1 MIGVGEREWMPKRQ
15 IKDDTKKKRF
25 RKNEKMG
32 ERRRKK
38 DGRENHKSEQ
48 CADVVEL

>member
-1 MIGVGEREWMPKRQ
+1 MIGERERMPERQ
-15 IKDDTKKKRF
+15 IKDDSKKKRF
-25 RKNEKMG
+25 RKMRRWEKEG
-32 ERRRKK
+32 EKK